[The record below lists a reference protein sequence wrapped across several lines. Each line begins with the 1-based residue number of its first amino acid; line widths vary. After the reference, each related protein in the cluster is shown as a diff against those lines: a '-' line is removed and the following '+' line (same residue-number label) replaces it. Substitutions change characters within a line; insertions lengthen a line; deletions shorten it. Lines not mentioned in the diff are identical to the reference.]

1 MDKIR
6 FLMSD
11 TGSQVTAMCVRA
23 LEEKNIA
30 VTVCEK
36 EGNRVLEAKLKQQ
49 PDVVLLDAF
58 MPGLEAVTVKP
69 RYEATCQRKTVVLV
83 TGAFQSEEVEQ
94 ILLDNGFAFF
104 LMMSMISSEVTSSS
118 HTRLRSLVSAGYFGR
133 ALYLRSSPRASNS
146 FGISNSAQ

>member
-36 EGNRVLEAKLKQQ
+36 EGNRVLEAMLK
-49 PDVVLLDAF
+49 
-58 MPGLEAVTVKP
+58 
-69 RYEATCQRKTVVLV
+69 
-83 TGAFQSEEVEQ
+83 
-94 ILLDNGFAFF
+94 
-104 LMMSMISSEVTSSS
+104 
-118 HTRLRSLVSAGYFGR
+118 
-133 ALYLRSSPRASNS
+133 
-146 FGISNSAQ
+146 

>member
-36 EGNRVLEAKLKQQ
+36 EGNRVLEAMLKQQ

-58 MPGLEAVTVKP
+58 MPGLDAVTVKQ
-69 RYEATCQRKTVVLV
+69 RYEAKCQRKTVFLV

-94 ILLDNGFAFF
+94 ILLDMYPEFWTHEKLN
-104 LMMSMISSEVTSSS
+104 
-118 HTRLRSLVSAGYFGR
+118 
-133 ALYLRSSPRASNS
+133 
-146 FGISNSAQ
+146 